1 MTGIGEDET
10 PLFRVPELIQ
20 SVHRNFNSQ
29 LKYLN
34 LSGNKRLEIKNIQ
47 QAMPPSSTPGAPSA
61 TPQLFDFADLTK
73 LRVLGLMD
81 ITLRGASVPDDNVE
95 RRVRTSDT
103 EINGMAY
110 GVADTL
116 GAVDGP
122 MTFDLAHQKFRGRD
136 DECLF
141 GMFGRTQPNLSSNR
155 AAKYL
160 HEQFPRA
167 FTEALAKS
175 LYKSG
180 SSQTEDVPEAL
191 RSAFLGLNR
200 SLYEH
205 LVMKGYNDGL
215 GRKLSTI
222 SMSGPV
228 GNDLKSGAS
237 AIAIYIVNRPQTK
250 MMYVANVGDMLAVVS
265 QSNGSFVPVS
275 SKHDPFERTEIVR
288 IRAAEGWVSPKG
300 MVNEEEDLSRNFGL
314 YHLLPAVNARPD
326 IHPHVLTELD
336 EFVIV
341 GNRGLWDYVSYR
353 TAVDIA
359 RLNRDDPMKAAQML
373 RDYAMSY
380 GADGNTVIM
389 VIAVGDLFPGG
400 NRSRNPQDDN
410 PFAYVPTRRTG
421 PRPERDRLLRML
433 DESVPAPT
441 GLLAL
446 VFTDIRNSTSLWEKN
461 VGMPLAMRAHNELL
475 RRQARWIGGYEVKTE
490 GDAFMMA
497 FQTLPSALLW
507 CFVVQTELLQADWPM
522 EILESEEGG
531 EILDSNGNIIARG
544 LSVRMGIHWGK
555 PVCAE
560 DPTTHRMDYFG
571 PMVNRSARVMSQALG
586 GQIMA
591 SSDVVREIERIQTE
605 RLEDNHPSLAHV
617 EALKRMG
624 IEVRYVGE
632 RSLKGLEA
640 PEALSLVFPSALL
653 GRLEAPTI
661 PPPSAAASSR
671 TQFSLD
677 QLMEL
682 NLLAVR
688 LEALATSRVFRSDP
702 PRRSIAPAPVSGE
715 SHSTEAT
722 QEGNTNPAIWRGDPD
737 VILPKFKTDP
747 SDQDLMLLL
756 DHISGRIE
764 NALSSIQIRSMMQAA
779 GSAGPPPRLEDI
791 DPHTLLQAI
800 RIVQGLMSPIVR

>member
-1 MTGIGEDET
+1 M
-10 PLFRVPELIQ
+10 LICSEQ
-20 SVHRNFNSQ
+20 TAYRNFNSQ

-47 QAMPPSSTPGAPSA
+47 QTLPSTAAPAAAEA
-61 TPQLFDFADLTK
+61 TPRLFDFADLVK

-81 ITLRGASVPDDNVE
+81 VTLRGASVPDENFD
-95 RRVRTSDT
+95 RRVRTSET

-110 GVADTL
+110 GIADTL

-122 MTFDLAHQKFRGRD
+122 MTFDLALQKFRGRD
-136 DECLF
+136 NECLF
-141 GMFGRTQPNLSSNR
+141 GMFGRTQPHLGSNR
-155 AAKYL
+155 VAKYL
-160 HEQFPRA
+160 HEQFPRS
-167 FTEALAKS
+167 FTESLSKS
-175 LYKSG
+175 LDKSG
-180 SSQTEDVPEAL
+180 PSQTEDVPESL
-191 RSAFLGLNR
+191 RTTFLGLNK
-200 SLYEH
+200 SLYEF
-205 LVMKGYNDGL
+205 LATKGYNDNS

-228 GNDLKSGAS
+228 GNELKSGAS
-237 AIAIYIVNRPQTK
+237 AIVIYIVDRPQAK

-265 QSNGSFVPVS
+265 QSNGGFAPVS
-275 SKHDPFERTEIVR
+275 IKHDPFERSEIVR

-326 IHPHVLTELD
+326 IHPHLLSDLD

-341 GNRGLWDYVSYR
+341 GNRGLWNYVSFR

-359 RLNRDDPMKAAQML
+359 RLNREDPMKAAQML

-400 NRSRNPQDDN
+400 GRSRNPQDDN
-410 PFAYVPTRRTG
+410 PYAYAPIRRHG

-433 DESVPAPT
+433 DESVTPPN

-475 RRQARWIGGYEVKTE
+475 RRQARLIGGYEVKTE
-490 GDAFMMA
+490 GDSFMMA
-497 FQTLPSALLW
+497 FQTLPAALLW
-507 CFVVQTELLQADWPM
+507 CFKVQTELLDADWPM
-522 EILESEEGG
+522 EILESEEGA
-531 EILDSNGNIIARG
+531 EITDSTGNVVARG

-571 PMVNRSARVMSQALG
+571 PMVNRSARIMSQALG
-586 GQIMA
+586 GQIMV
-591 SSDVVREIERIQTE
+591 SSDVVREIERMKEQ
-605 RLEDNHPSLAHV
+605 LDNNHPSYNQFQTLR
-617 EALKRMG
+617 RMG
-624 IEVRYVGE
+624 IEIAYVGE

-640 PEALSLVFPSALL
+640 PEALSLVLPTALF
-653 GRLEAPTI
+653 GRLETPTSPAPA
-661 PPPSAAASSR
+661 PSSR
-671 TQFSLD
+671 IQFSVN

-682 NLLAVR
+682 SMLTVR
-688 LEALATSRVFRSDP
+688 LEALATSRVFKP
-702 PRRSIAPAPVSGE
+702 HPRRRSFPANP
-715 SHSTEAT
+715 STEPPAADD
-722 QEGNTNPAIWRGDPD
+722 NNPIIWRGDPD
-737 VILPKFKTDP
+737 VVVPNIKSEPT
-747 SDQDLMLLL
+747 DQDLMMLL
-756 DHISGRIE
+756 DHITGRIE
-764 NALSSIQIRSMMQAA
+764 NALSSLQIRSMMQ
-779 GSAGPPPRLEDI
+779 SSTSLGPPPRLEDI
-791 DPHTLLQAI
+791 DPLALAQAL
-800 RIVQGLMSPIVR
+800 RIVQGFMSPITRGVRVS